1 MAPLSSLPLPW
12 AAHLEPDLHRMSR
25 LFTSWRH
32 SAPVAIGLTIALCAP
47 IALAADPPPAKGKPV
62 AASPKPREGSF
73 GKGSSTLPLLTR
85 DELRQCMNEQDR
97 IKKEGADLAQA
108 QARMDG
114 ERSEIER
121 MGTELEAD
129 KAKVDVSDEAAVN
142 AYNARVR
149 QRTKLVEEYRAA
161 APVFNAR
168 VDKLAE
174 DRKAYAAGCADRR
187 FFEDDYDAIKAGK

>member
-1 MAPLSSLPLPW
+1 MEWGAQNIRVNAVSPGTTRTDMIRAL
-12 AAHLEPDLHRMSR
+12 
-25 LFTSWRH
+25 
-32 SAPVAIGLTIALCAP
+32 VA
-47 IALAADPPPAKGKPV
+47 
-62 AASPKPREGSF
+62 
-73 GKGSSTLPLLTR
+73 
-85 DELRQCMNEQDR
+85 
-97 IKKEGADLAQA
+97 
-108 QARMDG
+108 
-114 ERSEIER
+114 
-121 MGTELEAD
+121 
-129 KAKVDVSDEAAVN
+129 DEAAVN